1 MVAVGGVL
9 RRRWWPGL
17 RRRVRQRGRSAV
29 FRAARLAGATTVAYL
44 VAEAFGLVDPPPLL
58 AALTAMLVVQ
68 ATAASTLT
76 HGLQRVLSVVAG
88 VVLAVGFVSVVGLNW
103 WSLFILVGGV
113 DRCGPAA
120 AAGSVPD

>member
-1 MVAVGGVL
+1 MVAVGGAPAMG
-9 RRRWWPGL
+9 RL

-29 FRAARLAGATTVAYL
+29 FHAAAPATPTVYL
-44 VAEAFGLVDPPPLL
+44 VAQAFGLVDPPPLL

-76 HGLQRVLSVVAG
+76 HGLQRVLGVVAG

-103 WSLFILVGGV
+103 WSLFILV
-113 DRCGPAA
+113 AA
-120 AAGSVPD
+120 SIVVGQLLRLGRA

>member
-1 MVAVGGVL
+1 MVAVGGAL
-9 RRRWWPGL
+9 RRRWAGM
-17 RRRVRQRGRSAV
+17 RRRVRRRGRSAV
-29 FRAARLAGATTVAYL
+29 FRAARLAGATTAAYL
-44 VAEAFGLVDPPPLL
+44 VAQAFGLVDPPPLL

-88 VVLAVGFVSVVGLNW
+88 VVLAVGFVSVVGLT
-103 WSLFILVGGV
+103 LVEPVHPGGGV
-113 DRCGPAA
+113 DRGGPAA